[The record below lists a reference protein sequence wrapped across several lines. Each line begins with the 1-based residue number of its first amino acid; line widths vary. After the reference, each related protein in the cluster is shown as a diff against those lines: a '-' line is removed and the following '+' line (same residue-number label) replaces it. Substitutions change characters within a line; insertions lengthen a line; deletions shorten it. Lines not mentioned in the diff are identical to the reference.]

1 MPEHCKNV
9 PRPLADKIT
18 SSCFKRITR
27 MYKATSLHYLCASF
41 RRLVDTV
48 SPTTCIQQQETY
60 VTNLNDMMSTVK
72 NRQQRKCK
80 APGMKTRTKHMAAG
94 RTTKEKPPQSR
105 RKPKC
110 SKRPRQDL
118 RVGGVTYT
126 AVRTLSGIS

>member
-1 MPEHCKNV
+1 MMPEHCKNV

-27 MYKATSLHYLCASF
+27 MYKATSLRCLCASF
-41 RRLVDTV
+41 CYLVDTA
-48 SPTTCIQQQETY
+48 SPTTCIQQETY
-60 VTNLNDMMSTVK
+60 ITNLNDMMSTVK
-72 NRQQRKCK
+72 NRQQRKRK
-80 APGMKTRTKHMAAG
+80 APGMKARTKHMAAG

-118 RVGGVTYT
+118 RVGGVTCT